1 MFDGDEKSGGRGA
14 RLAPETCAILSR
26 CRGGVLCADAA
37 GIVTHANSAACRL
50 LARAAGRLVGRPLD
64 AVLDEFRSMAAAVL
78 PLCTADGDG
87 LPVSDGA
94 DPLRCADGCGG
105 TVVLLRDA
113 QASSRHPAH
122 HDLLTGLPNHRL
134 LSERLDAEMSRAARH
149 GGACALHLVDVAD
162 YAALGDEGS
171 AAGEQLVLRLAERLR
186 GAVRLADTVA
196 RVAPD
201 RFAVIQVGVDRA
213 GEAAAFARQ
222 LCAAGGQPVCLDG
235 RRISPALR
243 VGVAVPAA
251 GSDETDLAAAA
262 EAALYRA
269 KAAGKP
275 LFVAAAGSDAALRDD
290 ARLLRDFARAIDTG
304 GLQLL
309 YQPQLS
315 LDSHAVV
322 GVEAKLRW
330 QHPALGEADAAIL
343 LPLADRNG
351 LAGRLGLWTV
361 RSVCRQVRAWID
373 AGIPFGR
380 VSFPVSPAQLTA
392 PGQQASFVAAAEA
405 QGVPWRLL
413 EVEIDEAAYFA
424 AGPSL
429 LAVLDALQARGAR
442 VAIDRFGARYA
453 PLLAC
458 RPLNVNSLK
467 IDRQL
472 VDGIDDAATA
482 GRLRETIALAHAL
495 GMAVVADGVD
505 TPAQAEAL
513 RRFRCDCCQGGLC
526 GEATATE
533 GVEGC
538 FFEVCRAW
546 PTPAG
551 TTERAA
557 VASPALVWSDAYATG
572 VASIDL
578 QHRILVDLVNAFSR
592 QPGGALAAAC
602 AQLEEIAD
610 YADYHFRC
618 EESFM
623 ARFGVVDAHAG
634 AHRRL
639 HAEGLGLIRRR
650 LDACR
655 DGSAGLAAVGG
666 ELVRWLAGHILAED
680 KALGEQIAAIGRGMA
695 PDEAYRSTML
705 AAALEC
711 R

>member
-1 MFDGDEKSGGRGA
+1 MFDGDEKSGVRGA

-37 GIVTHANSAACRL
+37 GTVTHANSAACRL

-64 AVLDEFRSMAAAVL
+64 AVLGDLRSTAVAAV
-78 PLCTADGDG
+78 
-87 LPVSDGA
+87 
-94 DPLRCADGCGG
+94 PLRVADGCGAS
-105 TVVLLRDA
+105 VVLLRDA
-113 QASSRHPAH
+113 PAPSLRLAH

-134 LSERLDAEMSRAARH
+134 LSERLDAEISRAARQ
-149 GGACALHLVDVAD
+149 GAACALHLVDVAD
-162 YAALGDEGS
+162 YAAVGEEGS

-186 GAVRLADTVA
+186 AAVRLADTVA
-196 RVAPD
+196 RVAAD

-222 LCAAGGQPVCLDG
+222 LCAAGGRPVRLDG
-235 RRISPALR
+235 REISPVLC
-243 VGVAVPAA
+243 VGVAVQVA
-251 GSDETDLAAAA
+251 GSDETDLVAAA
-262 EAALYRA
+262 EAALCRA
-269 KAAGKP
+269 KVAGKP
-275 LFVAAAGSDAALRDD
+275 LFVAAAGSDAALADD
-290 ARLLRDFARAIDTG
+290 ARLLRDFAQAIDAG

-330 QHPALGEADAAIL
+330 LHPALGEADATIL

-380 VSFPVSPAQLTA
+380 VSFPVSPAQLA
-392 PGQQASFVAAAEA
+392 DPGQRESFAAAVEA

-424 AGPSL
+424 AGPPL
-429 LAVLDALQARGAR
+429 LAALDALQERGAR
-442 VAIDRFGARYA
+442 VAIDRFGTRYA

-467 IDRQL
+467 IDRLL
-472 VDGIDDAATA
+472 VDGIDDAAVA

-533 GVEGC
+533 GVEAC
-538 FFEVCRAW
+538 FFEVCRSW

-551 TTERAA
+551 APERAA
-557 VASPALVWSDAYATG
+557 GTPPALLWSDAYATG

-578 QHRILVDLVNAFSR
+578 QHRTLVDLVNAFSR

-623 ARFGVVDAHAG
+623 ARFAIVDAHAG

-639 HAEGLGLIRRR
+639 HAEALGLIRRR

-655 DGSAGLAAVGG
+655 DGSVGLTAVGG

-680 KALGEQIAAIGRGMA
+680 KVLGEQIGAIGRGMA